1 MKAKACIFDLDGTL
15 LNTLDDLANS
25 VNEALAAHGEPQRS
39 LAEVRR
45 FVGNG
50 VRVLTHRAVSE
61 ECSET
66 LENDIFATFL
76 KVYER
81 EKAHYT
87 RPYEGIEETLDALAA
102 QGLRLA
108 VLSNKNDDAVRA
120 LCEQYFPNRF
130 EITQGLTESI
140 QAKPAPDALLL
151 ICKKMGIAV
160 EEAVYVGDSEV
171 DVATAK
177 ACGMRLV
184 ACSWGFRDKEELLA
198 AGASAVIDAPAAL
211 TTFFVD

>member
-25 VNEALAAHGEPQRS
+25 ANEALAAHGEPQRS

-50 VRVLTHRAVSE
+50 VRVLIHRAVSE
-61 ECSET
+61 ECSEA

-151 ICKKMGIAV
+151 ICKKMGITV

-198 AGASAVIDAPAAL
+198 AGTSTVIDAPAAL

>member
-50 VRVLTHRAVSE
+50 VRVLIHRAVSE
-61 ECSET
+61 ECSEA

-151 ICKKMGIAV
+151 ICKKMGITV

-198 AGASAVIDAPAAL
+198 AGTSTVIDAPAAL

>member
-25 VNEALAAHGEPQRS
+25 VNEALAAHGEPHRS

-50 VRVLTHRAVSE
+50 VRVLIHRAVSE
-61 ECSET
+61 ECSEA

-102 QGLRLA
+102 QGLHLA

-151 ICKKMGIAV
+151 ICKKMGITV

-198 AGASAVIDAPAAL
+198 AGASTVIDAPAAL

>member
-25 VNEALAAHGEPQRS
+25 VNEALADHGEPQRS

-50 VRVLTHRAVSE
+50 VRVLIHRAVSE
-61 ECSET
+61 ECSEA

-151 ICKKMGIAV
+151 ICKKMGITV

-198 AGASAVIDAPAAL
+198 AGTSTVIDAPAAL

>member
-1 MKAKACIFDLDGTL
+1 M
-15 LNTLDDLANS
+15 
-25 VNEALAAHGEPQRS
+25 
-39 LAEVRR
+39 
-45 FVGNG
+45 
-50 VRVLTHRAVSE
+50 
-61 ECSET
+61 
-66 LENDIFATFL
+66 
-76 KVYER
+76 
-81 EKAHYT
+81 
-87 RPYEGIEETLDALAA
+87 
-102 QGLRLA
+102 A

-151 ICKKMGIAV
+151 ICKKMGITV

-184 ACSWGFRDKEELLA
+184 ACSWGFRDKEELLT
-198 AGASAVIDAPAAL
+198 AGASTVIDAPAAL